1 MGAAKQAQAH
11 FLVFLESAQIRPIRQ
26 RTTRATALEMAA
38 QLPALQWYV
47 WSPRHEASARLHPG
61 AQRPT
66 ARRQRFLFS
75 FLCPHTATLGVST
88 RDPLAPASE
97 AHAAN
102 SEGEDALAGEGSPVP
117 PWLSR
122 RSKSMGRA
130 DWHARIIRT
139 DSSALSIVCR
149 CAAGARAR
157 AAIRRRP
164 LYFIMR
170 SIEASSSSMLSCDSI
185 LSEACLRSSALT
197 VLRERVHEMQFP

>member
-1 MGAAKQAQAH
+1 MKILHVCTLARSDPPPVVKGSCSH
-11 FLVFLESAQIRPIRQ
+11 FCA
-26 RTTRATALEMAA
+26 
-38 QLPALQWYV
+38 
-47 WSPRHEASARLHPG
+47 
-61 AQRPT
+61 
-66 ARRQRFLFS
+66 
-75 FLCPHTATLGVST
+75 HTATLGFST

-164 LYFIMR
+164 LYSMR

-185 LSEACLRSSALT
+185 LSEACLRSSALK
-197 VLRERVHEMQFP
+197 VCRELVHEMQFP

>member
-11 FLVFLESAQIRPIRQ
+11 FGVLGVRSDPPTIRQ
-26 RTTRATALEMAA
+26 LTTRATALEMAA

-47 WSPRHEASARLHPG
+47 WSPRNEDSALLHPG

-75 FLCPHTATLGVST
+75 FCAHTATLGFST
-88 RDPLAPASE
+88 RDPLAPTSE

-102 SEGEDALAGEGSPVP
+102 SEGEDALAGEGSPAP

-130 DWHARIIRT
+130 DWQARIIRK

-164 LYFIMR
+164 LYITR